1 MHRSKVNNQKRG
13 LINAILKSY
22 TNFPDAFLRQKKL
35 AEGEKTVLLYA
46 FLSSIFLF
54 MAQLPNQLQNWY
66 SSSTKD
72 PLINFVGVL
81 FFVALFFTP
90 LLLYAVCTIIH
101 VLLKVF
107 GARGSFFDLR
117 LAFFWSLIIAAPALV
132 LAGMVK
138 GYLPNIF
145 LSEVVNGGA
154 NILLAWIMSNNISLA
169 EEFKSPLP
177 LFVFLILVYF
187 CTSLTIGL

>member
-1 MHRSKVNNQKRG
+1 
-13 LINAILKSY
+13 
-22 TNFPDAFLRQKKL
+22 
-35 AEGEKTVLLYA
+35 
-46 FLSSIFLF
+46 
-54 MAQLPNQLQNWY
+54 
-66 SSSTKD
+66 
-72 PLINFVGVL
+72 
-81 FFVALFFTP
+81 
-90 LLLYAVCTIIH
+90 IH

-169 EEFKSPLP
+169 EGFKSPLP